1 MPGDIVADTEVLK
14 TAISILFAL
23 QLKIMNKITRSLYHT
38 LIHVALSFIMICTQ
52 ISPTKHRME
61 FFIDKIILK
70 VIFNK
75 VLLLVLR
82 SSSSYIMTS
91 TPESAV
97 LSDKSLL
104 RVTTF
109 LIR

>member
-1 MPGDIVADTEVLK
+1 MPGDIIADTEVLK
-14 TAISILFAL
+14 TAVSILFAL
-23 QLKIMNKITRSLYHT
+23 QLEVMNKITRSFYHT

-52 ISPTKHRME
+52 ISATKHRME

-70 VIFNK
+70 VILNEI
-75 VLLLVLR
+75 LLLVLR

-91 TPESAV
+91 TSKSAV